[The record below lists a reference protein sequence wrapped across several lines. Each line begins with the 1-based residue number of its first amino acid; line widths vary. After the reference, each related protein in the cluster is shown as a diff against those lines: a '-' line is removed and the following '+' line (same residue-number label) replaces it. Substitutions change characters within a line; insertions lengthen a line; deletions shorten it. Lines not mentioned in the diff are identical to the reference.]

1 MLEEQWID
9 SIDNA
14 GSASLSQS
22 AASSSASVLQGVIV
36 GFFFPFLPFFFMRNR
51 KPAVFW
57 EDGNEEELTTSNVIF
72 SSVNYSIGLY
82 TQSLTYFHQTA
93 HEDGFGRRFLH
104 QCSIWDVALLAG
116 LLIGT
121 VYRYLYLSGLQTII
135 IRKGQRTNDLNV
147 RIGKIK
153 YKN

>member
-51 KPAVFW
+51 KTAAFW
-57 EDGNEEELTTSNVIF
+57 EDGNEEEPTSNVIF
-72 SSVNYSIGLY
+72 SSVNHSIGLD
-82 TQSLTYFHQTA
+82 TQSLIFFHQTA

-104 QCSIWDVALLAG
+104 QCSVWDVALLAR

-121 VYRYLYLSGLQTII
+121 VYRYPYLSRLQTMIVLND
-135 IRKGQRTNDLNV
+135 QRTNDLNM
-147 RIGKIK
+147 RIG
-153 YKN
+153 

>member
-51 KPAVFW
+51 KSAAFW
-57 EDGNEEELTTSNVIF
+57 EDGNEEEPTSNVIF
-72 SSVNYSIGLY
+72 SSVNYTIGSF

-93 HEDGFGRRFLH
+93 HENGFSRRFLH
-104 QCSIWDVALLAG
+104 QCSIWDVALLVG
-116 LLIGT
+116 LLIVT
-121 VYRYLYLSGLQTII
+121 VYRYPYFPGLQTMVV
-135 IRKGQRTNDLNV
+135 RKRST
-147 RIGKIK
+147 
-153 YKN
+153 Y

>member
-22 AASSSASVLQGVIV
+22 AASSSASVLQGVII

-51 KPAVFW
+51 KSAAFW
-57 EDGNEEELTTSNVIF
+57 EDGNEEEPTSNVIF
-72 SSVNYSIGLY
+72 SSVNYSTASYI
-82 TQSLTYFHQTA
+82 QSLTYFHQTA

-116 LLIGT
+116 FLIG
-121 VYRYLYLSGLQTII
+121 YLSGLQSII
-135 IRKGQRTNDLNV
+135 FRKGQRTNDVNM

>member
-1 MLEEQWID
+1 VLEEQWID

-51 KPAVFW
+51 KPTAFW
-57 EDGNEEELTTSNVIF
+57 EDGNEEEPTSNVIF

-93 HEDGFGRRFLH
+93 HEDGFGCRFLH

-116 LLIGT
+116 LLIDT
-121 VYRYLYLSGLQTII
+121 VYRYPYLSGLQTMI
-135 IRKGQRTNDLNV
+135 IREGQQGLVTRLRSEYV
-147 RIGKIK
+147 HR
-153 YKN
+153 

>member
-51 KPAVFW
+51 KSAAFW
-57 EDGNEEELTTSNVIF
+57 EDGNEEEPTSNVIF

-82 TQSLTYFHQTA
+82 TSVAYMFSS
-93 HEDGFGRRFLH
+93 DG
-104 QCSIWDVALLAG
+104 A
-116 LLIGT
+116 
-121 VYRYLYLSGLQTII
+121 
-135 IRKGQRTNDLNV
+135 
-147 RIGKIK
+147 
-153 YKN
+153 

>member
-1 MLEEQWID
+1 MQ
-9 SIDNA
+9 
-14 GSASLSQS
+14 SQKS
-22 AASSSASVLQGVIV
+22 AA
-36 GFFFPFLPFFFMRNR
+36 
-51 KPAVFW
+51 FW
-57 EDGNEEELTTSNVIF
+57 EDGNEEEPTSNVIF

-93 HEDGFGRRFLH
+93 HEDGFGRRFFH

-121 VYRYLYLSGLQTII
+121 VYCYPYLSGLQ
-135 IRKGQRTNDLNV
+135 
-147 RIGKIK
+147 IK

>member
-51 KPAVFW
+51 KSAAFW
-57 EDGNEEELTTSNVIF
+57 EDGNEEEPTSNVIF
-72 SSVNYSIGLY
+72 SSVNYSIRLY
-82 TQSLTYFHQTA
+82 TKSLTFIFFTRRRMKMGLVV
-93 HEDGFGRRFLH
+93 GFFINVLFGMWRFLLD
-104 QCSIWDVALLAG
+104 S
-116 LLIGT
+116 
-121 VYRYLYLSGLQTII
+121 S
-135 IRKGQRTNDLNV
+135 
-147 RIGKIK
+147 
-153 YKN
+153 